1 MGRTDRSFDASCFP
15 LSNST
20 LLAVLACLAY
30 LTKQAKQKQQLA
42 LAASSHE
49 VERQQIENAY
59 ATRVRML
66 ERELLQTKAQLEEQ
80 QQLHESDH
88 SALENEQRL
97 KDAKW
102 KRQVETLTLE
112 LNGIVARMGT
122 LGGQLRHFSGVNDS
136 LKQEIETMTAQHREQ
151 DELFRE
157 QLSAKDAEIAALNK
171 ELEASRTKD
180 QTIRE
185 LTKEVE
191 LARTMAAAAVA
202 AATSCLPP
210 TVELPSLKKD
220 NNVEE
225 AMDNNAE
232 QEMEENMKKQVS
244 TNEQRNSAEDAAA
257 LEAAAAALARLQAL
271 HEEETL
277 TMKRQAAVFEAQ
289 ADQYKQQYV
298 EMSKSLEET
307 QRKNAQLQELAN
319 VSSEKLNLEYVKN
332 VVIKYMETQSPADR
346 ERLVPVIATMLQFR

>member
-1 MGRTDRSFDASCFP
+1 MTDPSFDASCSS

-49 VERQQIENAY
+49 VERQQIDDAY

-66 ERELLQTKAQLEEQ
+66 ERELLQTKALLEEQ
-80 QQLHESDH
+80 QKQHEIDH
-88 SALENEQRL
+88 NALENEQRS

-157 QLSAKDAEIAALNK
+157 ELSAKDEEIAALNR

-180 QTIRE
+180 QKIRE

-202 AATSCLPP
+202 AATSCLPS
-210 TVELPSLKKD
+210 TVELLSLKKD
-220 NNVEE
+220 NNLEE
-225 AMDNNAE
+225 TIDNNAE
-232 QEMEENMKKQVS
+232 QEMEEQENKMKHEADPVQ
-244 TNEQRNSAEDAAA
+244 DAAA
-257 LEAAAAALARLQAL
+257 LEAAAAALARVSDICLFCFL
-271 HEEETL
+271 
-277 TMKRQAAVFEAQ
+277 REA
-289 ADQYKQQYV
+289 
-298 EMSKSLEET
+298 
-307 QRKNAQLQELAN
+307 REL
-319 VSSEKLNLEYVKN
+319 
-332 VVIKYMETQSPADR
+332 
-346 ERLVPVIATMLQFR
+346 RLVFG